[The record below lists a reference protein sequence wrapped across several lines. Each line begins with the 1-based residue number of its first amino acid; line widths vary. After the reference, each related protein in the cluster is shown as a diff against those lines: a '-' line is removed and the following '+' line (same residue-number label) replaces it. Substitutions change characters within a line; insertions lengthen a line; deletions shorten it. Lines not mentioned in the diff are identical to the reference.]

1 MDARAVFWDVDTQHD
16 FMDEDG
22 KLAVPGAQDIVE
34 NLARLTDFAVNN
46 GIPVIA
52 SADAHPPDDP
62 EFEEFGQHCVAG
74 TPGQQKIPQTQAPRC
89 ETADRQRLGE
99 QLAGLRE
106 GDLHQL
112 VIEKEDLDVFTV
124 SLADTVVDALDAGR
138 IFVYGVATEYCVQK
152 TVLGLLARNQRV
164 ALVQDAIR
172 GIDASAATEAL
183 DRMRQAGAH
192 LTETDSIL
200 SELENA

>member
-46 GIPVIA
+46 GIPIIA

-62 EFEEFGQHCVAG
+62 EFEEFGPHCVAG

-89 ETADRQRLGE
+89 ETADPQRLGE
-99 QLAGLRE
+99 QLTGLRE

-124 SLADTVVDALDAGR
+124 SLADTVVDALDAWR
-138 IFVYGVATEYCVQK
+138 IFVYGVATEYCVEK
-152 TVLGLLARNQRV
+152 TALGLLARNQRV
-164 ALVQDAIR
+164 ALVQDAIS